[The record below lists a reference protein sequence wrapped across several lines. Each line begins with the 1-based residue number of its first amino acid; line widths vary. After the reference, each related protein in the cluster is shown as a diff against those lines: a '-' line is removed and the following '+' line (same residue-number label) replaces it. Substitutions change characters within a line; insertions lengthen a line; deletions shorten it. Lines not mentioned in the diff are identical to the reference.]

1 LRYGELSQRCENEA
15 GGLFPTFCQGGVMSS
30 VTEPSSTTIGTA
42 VSNGNG
48 ISRVEH
54 LFEIVVFAS
63 RWIQAP
69 LYGGL
74 IIAECLYAYKF
85 LMELWEMVHELRSSS
100 ETIFMLGIL
109 SLIDITMVANLLTM
123 VVIGGYATFV
133 SKLDLEGHRD
143 KPEWLSHVDPGTIKV
158 KLAAS
163 LIGISSIHLLKAF
176 VNVANVSTEHIK
188 WQIFIH
194 MTFLASAI
202 LLAWTDKIMQ
212 KDRSSKH

>member
-1 LRYGELSQRCENEA
+1 MSNVGSSSHTA
-15 GGLFPTFCQGGVMSS
+15 AIPSGSGLPGRIEQG
-30 VTEPSSTTIGTA
+30 
-42 VSNGNG
+42 
-48 ISRVEH
+48 
-54 LFEIVVFAS
+54 FEVVVFAS

-74 IIAECLYAYKF
+74 IVAELLYAYKF
-85 LMELWEMVHELRSSS
+85 IAELWEMVHNVRELT

-143 KPEWLSHVDPGTIKV
+143 RPDWLSHVDPGTIKV

-176 VNVANVSTEHIK
+176 VNVTNETPDHIK
-188 WQIFIH
+188 WKILIH
-194 MTFLASAI
+194 LTFLGSAI

-212 KDRSSKH
+212 KGKH

>member
-1 LRYGELSQRCENEA
+1 MSNHSQTPNNPGSLPSQHHPMHFIE
-15 GGLFPTFCQGGVMSS
+15 QG
-30 VTEPSSTTIGTA
+30 
-42 VSNGNG
+42 
-48 ISRVEH
+48 
-54 LFEIVVFAS
+54 FEMAIFAS

-74 IIAECLYAYKF
+74 IMAQVLYAYKF
-85 LMELWEMVHELRSSS
+85 LNELWHMIHDLGTLT
-100 ETIFMLGIL
+100 ETMFMLGIL

-133 SKLDLEGHRD
+133 SKLDLEGHPDRPD
-143 KPEWLSHVDPGTIKV
+143 WLTHVDPGTIKI

-176 VNVANVSTEHIK
+176 VNVSNTPPEHIQ
-188 WQIFIH
+188 WQILIH

-202 LLAWTDKIMQ
+202 LLAWTDKLM
-212 KDRSSKH
+212 SKNKRHEFGGKKEG

>member
-1 LRYGELSQRCENEA
+1 
-15 GGLFPTFCQGGVMSS
+15 MSS
-30 VTEPSSTTIGTA
+30 GTEPTSTTIGTA
-42 VSNGNG
+42 ALNNNGV
-48 ISRVEH
+48 SRVEH
-54 LFEIVVFAS
+54 LFEIIVFAS

-74 IIAECLYAYKF
+74 IVAECLYAYKF
-85 LMELWEMVHELRSSS
+85 LTELWEMVHDLQHSS

-143 KPEWLSHVDPGTIKV
+143 KPDWLSHVDPGTIKV

-202 LLAWTDKIMQ
+202 LLAWTDKIML
-212 KDRSSKH
+212 RERPPKH

>member
-1 LRYGELSQRCENEA
+1 MSN
-15 GGLFPTFCQGGVMSS
+15 GGSS
-30 VTEPSSTTIGTA
+30 SHTA
-42 VSNGNG
+42 VVSGG
-48 ISRVEH
+48 EGWPARLERG
-54 LFEIVVFAS
+54 FEVVVFAS

-74 IIAECLYAYKF
+74 IVAELLYAYKF
-85 LMELWEMVHELRSSS
+85 VVELWEMIHHARQLT
-100 ETIFMLGIL
+100 ETLFMLGIL

-133 SKLDLEGHRD
+133 SKLDLESHRD
-143 KPEWLSHVDPGTIKV
+143 RPEWLRHVDPGTIKV

-176 VNVANVSTEHIK
+176 VNVANETPEHIQWK
-188 WQIFIH
+188 LMIH
-194 MTFLASAI
+194 LTFLGSAI

-212 KDRSSKH
+212 KGKH

>member
-1 LRYGELSQRCENEA
+1 MSNMSHPMPSPATLPPA
-15 GGLFPTFCQGGVMSS
+15 GPGGGV
-30 VTEPSSTTIGTA
+30 TRIEQG
-42 VSNGNG
+42 
-48 ISRVEH
+48 
-54 LFEIVVFAS
+54 FEVVVFAS

-74 IIAECLYAYKF
+74 IVAELLYAVKF
-85 LMELWEMVHELRSSS
+85 LTELTHMVLGIQELT
-100 ETIFMLGIL
+100 ETIFMLGVL

-143 KPEWLSHVDPGTIKV
+143 RPDWLSHVDPGTIKV

-176 VNVANVSTEHIK
+176 VNVSNVPVEHIK
-188 WQIFIH
+188 WQILIH
-194 MTFLASAI
+194 LTFLGSAI
-202 LLAWTDKIMQ
+202 LLAWTDKLMQ
-212 KDRSSKH
+212 RDRKH